1 MQRNLDT
8 IRKLLELV
16 EAQPAGKPLSTFGG
30 DFDNTAPEV
39 VEHIELMI
47 DAGLLEGEAYAD
59 SSKKGGGIFVINKLT
74 WTGHDFLNAA
84 RSDDV
89 WHATKRRIGKA
100 GSWTFGLVLEVLKEE
115 AKRRI
120 GLSLDG

>member
-1 MQRNLDT
+1 MKRNLDT

-16 EAQPAGKPLSTFGG
+16 EAQPAGQPLLTFSG

-39 VEHIELMI
+39 VEHLELMI
-47 DAGLLEGEAYAD
+47 EAGLLEGEARAD
-59 SSKKGGGIFVINKLT
+59 SSMKGGGMFAINKLT

-89 WHATKRRIGKA
+89 WHATKRRLGKA
-100 GSWTFGLVLEVLKEE
+100 GSWTFGLVLEILKEE